1 MCKNDMQENL
11 LKKIRS
17 NQLADGELSRLT
29 KQIESCVKYFWN
41 FLRRSTDIWLALWKL
56 IHEWITCIWLE
67 NETQPAITC

>member
-29 KQIESCVKYFWN
+29 KQIESCVKYF
-41 FLRRSTDIWLALWKL
+41 
-56 IHEWITCIWLE
+56 
-67 NETQPAITC
+67 

>member
-29 KQIESCVKYFWN
+29 KQIESCAKYF
-41 FLRRSTDIWLALWKL
+41 
-56 IHEWITCIWLE
+56 
-67 NETQPAITC
+67 